1 MKMQNLKRL
10 CAVVLSVLMIVSIVP
25 ASVFAAECVH
35 EYEITSWLKEATCT
49 AKGIAK
55 ETCKLCGD
63 TKYASITSPHTE
75 SEPKLLEADCTNP
88 DRISVICS
96 VCNAELSME
105 AVEGGKA
112 ALGHDWGYMFPA
124 AEGDTDTVKKYYEP
138 TCDKEGYGVKYCK
151 RCDQEG
157 KNGVDSAVP
166 ALGEHTFGDAVHH
179 DATCT
184 EDEKYTETCTKCGF
198 TQDAVVEGF
207 EPEKAKG
214 EHNDVLIS
222 TLKAAACTTS
232 GVGKYDCDV
241 EGCDKAAYYKTIP
254 AGHTWGEYEVA
265 KAATCG
271 AEGEK
276 TRACTAC
283 DAKET
288 EKIPATGEHTYE
300 DTIKDATCTENT
312 VVGEICSVC
321 GATGKVEIL
330 IGEGFDALG
339 HIEAIS
345 YPAAEGDTD
354 TVKKYYEP
362 TCDKDGVA
370 QIICSVCNTVL
381 EETVEIPVIGHTE
394 EIIPAVEA
402 TCTATGLTEGKK
414 CSACGEI
421 LLAQEE
427 IEAHGHK
434 IVNVAGKP
442 ACTEEGLTA
451 GKKCSEC
458 GLVTVAQEVIPAGT
472 HTAKLVDSYPHESN
486 GLTVYVYKCEN
497 CGHTTVMY

>member
-10 CAVVLSVLMIVSIVP
+10 CAVVLSVLMIVSLVP
-25 ASVFAAECVH
+25 TSVFSAECVH

-75 SEPKLLEADCTNP
+75 GEPKLLEADCTNP

-124 AEGDTDTVKKYYEP
+124 AEGDTDTVKKYYEH

-166 ALGEHTFGDAVHH
+166 ALGEHTYEDKYTE
-179 DATCT
+179 ATCT
-184 EDEKYTETCTKCGF
+184 E
-198 TQDAVVEGF
+198 
-207 EPEKAKG
+207 
-214 EHNDVLIS
+214 
-222 TLKAAACTTS
+222 
-232 GVGKYDCDV
+232 
-241 EGCDKAAYYKTIP
+241 P
-254 AGHTWGEYEVA
+254 AMA
-265 KAATCG
+265 
-271 AEGEK
+271 
-276 TRACTAC
+276 
-283 DAKET
+283 
-288 EKIPATGEHTYE
+288 
-300 DTIKDATCTENT
+300 
-312 VVGEICSVC
+312 GEICSVC
-321 GATGKVEIL
+321 GAAGTVEKF
-330 IGEGFDALG
+330 GEALG
-339 HIEAIS
+339 HDFKMS
-345 YPAAEGDTD
+345 YTKPADDKSE
-354 TVKKYYEP
+354 TVWAAP
-362 TCDKDGVA
+362 TCDKAGVA
-370 QIICSVCNTVL
+370 QIYCSVCNAVL
-381 EETVEIPVIGHTE
+381 EESVEISATGHNYE
-394 EIIPAVEA
+394 ETGVVYTEA
-402 TCTATGLTEGKK
+402 TCANPAGVEVK
-414 CSACGEI
+414 CTACGEI
-421 LLAQEE
+421 LVAQEE

-442 ACTEEGLTA
+442 ACAEEGLTA

-472 HTAKLVDSYPHESN
+472 HTAKLIDSYPHESN
-486 GLTVYVYKCEN
+486 GLTVYVYKCED
-497 CGHTTVMY
+497 CGHTTTVMY